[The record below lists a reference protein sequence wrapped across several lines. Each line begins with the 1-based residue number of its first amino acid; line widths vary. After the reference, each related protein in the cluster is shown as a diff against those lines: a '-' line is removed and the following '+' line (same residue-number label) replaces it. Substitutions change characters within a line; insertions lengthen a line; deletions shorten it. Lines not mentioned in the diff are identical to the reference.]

1 MIGGGGEAAES
12 WYKIK
17 RVSFLGRQQVPI
29 VMQNDNGP
37 CPLLGIANVL
47 LLRNA
52 ISLRP
57 SATEISQSDLLSLV
71 AHRLLDSN
79 TGMEGRSAE
88 YISNRQQNVADCMAL
103 LPRLATGID
112 VNVRFTG
119 IHAFE
124 FTPETAIFDL
134 LDISLVHGWL
144 VDAQD
149 SATAAAVG
157 SLSYNSI
164 VERLGGGAASV
175 PERPAEEKARDE
187 EEQGRKGEEGQ
198 GRKGEEGQGRKGE
211 EGQGREDKEGGGEGE
226 EERRREER
234 GNGDQK
240 EKAGG
245 GEMRDDVREA
255 LLLFTFLNETA
266 SQLTYHGLFSLQEG
280 VKENQLCVFFR
291 NNHFSTLFK
300 RTNHIYLLVTDQ
312 GYLNQPG
319 VVWERLGQVEGDTT
333 LCEADFTPFAPPPS
347 LAHMGEG
354 GAAAAQWTHEDD
366 AAIAA
371 AAAAVSDRCML

>member
-1 MIGGGGEAAES
+1 MATHQFSAADPTSPVATVETSHETMTAQQSSAGTATPPDPSAIPSDPSANPAAPSATPPDPSASSPAASATPPDASATPSAPSATPPAPSATPPDPSATPSDPSATPPAPSASPRAPSASPPAPAAPPLAEAEGGGQGQDEGQSQGRGEAERGGEEGGGGKETQSGGGQGQGQSGGGEAAES

-88 YISNRQQNVADCMAL
+88 YITNRQQNVADCMALLLLSLRLSRSFYLSQGRSAEYITNRQQNVADCMAL

-144 VDAQD
+144 VDSQD
-149 SATAAAVG
+149 SATATAVG

-164 VERLGGGAASV
+164 VERLVARQAS
-175 PERPAEEKARDE
+175 
-187 EEQGRKGEEGQ
+187 
-198 GRKGEEGQGRKGE
+198 
-211 EGQGREDKEGGGEGE
+211 
-226 EERRREER
+226 
-234 GNGDQK
+234 
-240 EKAGG
+240 
-245 GEMRDDVREA
+245 
-255 LLLFTFLNETA
+255 
-266 SQLTYHGLFSLQEG
+266 
-280 VKENQLCVFFR
+280 
-291 NNHFSTLFK
+291 
-300 RTNHIYLLVTDQ
+300 
-312 GYLNQPG
+312 
-319 VVWERLGQVEGDTT
+319 
-333 LCEADFTPFAPPPS
+333 
-347 LAHMGEG
+347 
-354 GAAAAQWTHEDD
+354 
-366 AAIAA
+366 
-371 AAAAVSDRCML
+371 